1 MLACWHNL
9 VLNGTNWRGSI
20 LKYLNPKRIYYAFG
34 RKHFIDVVVFIVFFL
49 FFYGPLLNVGM
60 LIFAERYQAPH
71 VIPTRFGLQW
81 WHYILNQPDLVQAVV
96 NSILIAIIAT
106 GVSLL
111 VCVPAAYAVARLKF
125 KGKSFFLFS
134 FLLTNAFPKI
144 GLYTAIGILFYRF
157 NLMGTITGV
166 VIIHVLN
173 MLLFMIWIPSGAFQK
188 VRVQQEE
195 AARDVGAGPLRTF
208 MKVTLPVAVPGI
220 AVAAMFSFLSSLEE
234 AQGTLLVGFP
244 QIKTMATSM
253 YGMILDYPPMAGAV
267 FSVLLLLPTII
278 ILLICRKLFGK
289 GILSGGITL

>member
-1 MLACWHNL
+1 MKHLSPRRIFYTF
-9 VLNGTNWRGSI
+9 GK
-20 LKYLNPKRIYYAFG
+20 KYV
-34 RKHFIDVVVFIVFFL
+34 IDSLIFIVFFL
-49 FFYGPLLNVGM
+49 FFFGPLLNTAM

-71 VIPTRFGLQW
+71 LLPTRFGLQW
-81 WHYILNQPDLVQAVV
+81 WCYILGQPELLQVML
-96 NSILIAIIAT
+96 NSLLIALIAT
-106 GVSLL
+106 SISLVICL
-111 VCVPAAYAVARLKF
+111 PAAYAVARLQF

-157 NLMGTITGV
+157 HLMGTLTGV

-188 VRVQQEE
+188 IRIQQEE

-208 MKVTLPVAVPGI
+208 LSITMPIALPGI
-220 AVAAMFSFLSSLEE
+220 AVAAMFSFLGSLEE

-244 QIKTMATSM
+244 EVKTMATSM

-267 FSVLLLLPTII
+267 FSVLLLIPTVI
-278 ILLICRKLFGK
+278 ILLVCRKLFGK
-289 GILSGGITL
+289 GILSGGIMM

>member
-1 MLACWHNL
+1 MKHLSPRRIFYTF
-9 VLNGTNWRGSI
+9 GK
-20 LKYLNPKRIYYAFG
+20 KYV
-34 RKHFIDVVVFIVFFL
+34 IDSLIFIVFFL
-49 FFYGPLLNVGM
+49 FFFGPLLNTAM

-71 VIPTRFGLQW
+71 LLPTRFGLQW
-81 WHYILNQPDLVQAVV
+81 WRYILGQPELLQVML
-96 NSILIAIIAT
+96 NSLLIALIAT
-106 GVSLL
+106 SISLVICL
-111 VCVPAAYAVARLKF
+111 PAAYAVARLQF

-157 NLMGTITGV
+157 HLMGTLTGV

-188 VRVQQEE
+188 IRIQQEE

-208 MKVTLPVAVPGI
+208 LSITMPIALPGI
-220 AVAAMFSFLSSLEE
+220 AVAAMFSFLGSLEE

-244 QIKTMATSM
+244 EVKTMATSM

-267 FSVLLLLPTII
+267 FSVLLLIPTVI
-278 ILLICRKLFGK
+278 ILLVCRKLFGK
-289 GILSGGITL
+289 GILSGGIMM

>member
-1 MLACWHNL
+1 MKHLSPRRIFYTF
-9 VLNGTNWRGSI
+9 GK
-20 LKYLNPKRIYYAFG
+20 KYV
-34 RKHFIDVVVFIVFFL
+34 IDSLIFIVFFL
-49 FFYGPLLNVGM
+49 FFFGPLLNTAM

-71 VIPTRFGLQW
+71 LLPTRFGLQW
-81 WHYILNQPDLVQAVV
+81 WCYILGQPELLQVML
-96 NSILIAIIAT
+96 NSLLIALIAT
-106 GVSLL
+106 SISLVICL
-111 VCVPAAYAVARLKF
+111 PAAYAVARLQF

-157 NLMGTITGV
+157 HLMGTLTGV

-188 VRVQQEE
+188 IRIQQEE

-208 MKVTLPVAVPGI
+208 MSITMPIALPGI
-220 AVAAMFSFLSSLEE
+220 AVAAMFSFLGSLEE

-244 QIKTMATSM
+244 EVKTMATSM

-267 FSVLLLLPTII
+267 FSVLLLIPTVI
-278 ILLICRKLFGK
+278 ILLVCRKLFGK
-289 GILSGGITL
+289 GILSGGIMM